1 MYRKS
6 QQIVILGRC
15 RVDTSVDCELELG
28 KIVNKVHDYDCIPDI
43 KIKERIKGHLS
54 NFANHFTISL
64 AQTYVYNLT

>member
-28 KIVNKVHDYDCIPDI
+28 KIINKVHDYDCIPDI
-43 KIKERIKGHLS
+43 KIKEQIKGHLILQIILPS
-54 NFANHFTISL
+54 AWCSLFTL
-64 AQTYVYNLT
+64 A

>member
-28 KIVNKVHDYDCIPDI
+28 KIINKVHDYDCIPDI
-43 KIKERIKGHLS
+43 NIKEQIKGHLS
-54 NFANHFTISL
+54 NIANHFTISL
-64 AQTYVYNLT
+64 VFTLPWAN